1 MSEAP
6 AGAAPPADGPR
17 EVPFHWA
24 LLPVLALVGFL
35 CLVLVV
41 LPRIDP
47 DYAGTGHLPLIAA
60 ATVAALVARA
70 FGHRWDAIE
79 DGIVEAIRMSMRAI
93 LILLVIG
100 MLMGTWLA
108 SGIVPALIHWG
119 LMLLTPAYF
128 LPTACAVCSAVSLV
142 SGSSWSTA
150 GTVGLAMI
158 GIGNAMGIDPAMTA
172 GAVVSGAYFG
182 DKLSPMSDTTNLAPA
197 MAGTDLFTHIRHQVK
212 TTGPAWVLAMIGYA
226 WLSAGASK
234 AADAES
240 VAAIQATID
249 AAFHPGIVHALTP
262 LVVVA
267 LVLRR
272 VPALPTLLFGVGLGA
287 LVAWL
292 VEGASAPAV
301 LSAAMTGYQAATG
314 DPVVDELLTR
324 GGMSS
329 MGDTVFLVLCAMS
342 FGGVMEHT
350 GMLRT
355 LAERLLRLA
364 KTAGTLIMTTVLTS
378 VGINVVAAD
387 QYIAIVVP
395 GRMYAGAYRRMG
407 LHPKNLSRAIEDGG
421 TITSPLVPWN
431 TCGAFMAGTLMVPT
445 GAYFAYA
452 FLNLLNPLISIAYGL
467 LGWTI
472 APLEDE
478 ASPPAE
484 RADAQGSTPSP
495 Q

>member
-1 MSEAP
+1 MSEGA
-6 AGAAPPADGPR
+6 AGAAPPAGTR
-17 EVPFHWA
+17 EIPFLWA
-24 LLPVLALVGFL
+24 LVPVLALVGFL
-35 CLVLVV
+35 CLVIVV
-41 LPRIDP
+41 LPRLDP
-47 DYAGTGHLPLIAA
+47 DYSGTGHFPLACA
-60 ATVAALVARA
+60 ATIGALVARMH
-70 FGHRWDAIE
+70 GWRWDDLE
-79 DGIVEAIRMSMRAI
+79 EGIIEAIRMSMRAI

-197 MAGTDLFTHIRHQVK
+197 MAGTDLFTHIRHQVL
-212 TTGPAWVLAMIGYA
+212 TTGPAWVLAMVGYA
-226 WLSAGASK
+226 WLSSGVSK
-234 AADAES
+234 SADADS
-240 VAAIQATID
+240 VAAIQSTIE
-249 AAFHPGIVHALTP
+249 AAFHPGVLHALAP

-272 VPALPTLLFGVGLGA
+272 VPALPTLLFGVLLGA
-287 LVAWL
+287 IVAWV
-292 VEGASAPAV
+292 VEGASVPAV
-301 LSAAMTGYQAATG
+301 LSSAMSGYKAATG
-314 DPVVDELLTR
+314 DPVVDELLSR

-329 MGDTVFLVLCAMS
+329 MGDTVTLVLCAMS

-350 GMLRT
+350 GMLQT
-355 LAERLLRLA
+355 LAERLLRVA
-364 KTAGTLIMTTVLTS
+364 KTAGTLVVTTVLTS
-378 VGINVVAAD
+378 IGINVIAAD

-452 FLNLLNPLISIAYGL
+452 FLNLLNPVISILYGL
-467 LGWTI
+467 LGWSI
-472 APLEDE
+472 APLHDE
-478 ASPPAE
+478 PRPPEREAPPDEPFSP
-484 RADAQGSTPSP
+484 
-495 Q
+495 

>member
-1 MSEAP
+1 MSDGP
-6 AGAAPPADGPR
+6 AGAAPSEG
-17 EVPFHWA
+17 EVRDIPFLWA
-24 LLPVLALVGFL
+24 LVPVLALVGFL

-47 DYAGTGHLPLIAA
+47 DYAGTGHLPLVAA
-60 ATVAALVARA
+60 ATVGALVARMH
-70 FGHRWDAIE
+70 GWRWDEIE
-79 DGIVEAIRMSMRAI
+79 QGIVEAIRMSMRAT

-128 LPTACAVCSAVSLV
+128 LPTVCLVCSVVSIV
-142 SGSSWSTA
+142 SGSSWTTA

-172 GAVVSGAYFG
+172 GAVVSGSYFG

-226 WLSAGASK
+226 WISAGASK
-234 AADAES
+234 SADADS
-240 VAAIQATID
+240 VATIQATIQ
-249 AAFHPGIVHALTP
+249 AAFHPGVFHALTP
-262 LVVVA
+262 LLVVA

-287 LVAWL
+287 LVALL
-292 VEGASAPAV
+292 VEGASAPTV

-314 DPVVDELLTR
+314 NPVVDELLTR

-329 MGDTVFLVLCAMS
+329 MGDTVFLVFCAMS

-355 LAERLLRLA
+355 LAERLLRIA
-364 KTAGTLIMTTVLTS
+364 KTAGTLVMTSVLTS
-378 VGINVVAAD
+378 VGINVIAAD

-395 GRMYAGAYRRMG
+395 GRMYAGAYRRLG

-445 GAYFAYA
+445 TAYVAYA

-467 LGWTI
+467 LGWSI
-472 APLEDE
+472 APLDED
-478 ASPPAE
+478 ATSPPADPP
-484 RADAQGSTPSP
+484 AAGGSS
-495 Q
+495 